1 MSGVYVLAWF
11 PMLVLAIINGAVREK
26 LYGPRMSERSAHQLS
41 CLSGIILFTLYTAGL
56 NTVVPLE
63 SDGQAVRVG
72 VLWLA
77 MTMAFEFF
85 MVCCLQKKP
94 FSAALD
100 DYDITA
106 GRMWPFVLLAVA
118 VLPWLVHR
126 FG

>member
-1 MSGVYVLAWF
+1 MPFVYVLAWF
-11 PMLVLAIINGAVREK
+11 PMLGLAIINGVIREK
-26 LYGPRMSERSAHQLS
+26 MYGRHMSERSAHQLS
-41 CLSGIILFTLYTAGL
+41 SLSAIALFTLYTMAL
-56 NTVVPLE
+56 HAIVPLTSE
-63 SDGQAVRVG
+63 GQAIRVG

-77 MTMAFEFF
+77 LTMIFEFL
-85 MVCCLQKKP
+85 MVCCIQKKP

-100 DYDITA
+100 DYDVGA